1 MGQRGGTGE
10 MEAPW
15 GAPPR
20 SRKRGGE
27 TETQARGQ
35 EKHRGM
41 GVLGQRWR
49 IWDSEIRE
57 TVVHREIET
66 SSYSAKELER
76 RIPELER

>member
-1 MGQRGGTGE
+1 
-10 MEAPW
+10 
-15 GAPPR
+15 
-20 SRKRGGE
+20 
-27 TETQARGQ
+27 
-35 EKHRGM
+35 M